1 MKKIV
6 FEQSQYFLNCD
17 YINKCLIG
25 DLNKI
30 PKLEKINIYFSLDK
44 FINCLYSEKLSHI
57 EALYLIYS
65 NFMIL
70 PIFKFKSINSKKKTN
85 SKTSCTVFLTLKNKS
100 QINLFLFQSIYNS
113 KKFRNII
120 FSKLNKQF
128 RFNKSITLQGKLPLE
143 LLNSSVNLSSDFLI
157 NINFVIK
164 NLPEFKSSYRVLQNM
179 FFF

>member
-1 MKKIV
+1 M
-6 FEQSQYFLNCD
+6 
-17 YINKCLIG
+17 
-25 DLNKI
+25 
-30 PKLEKINIYFSLDK
+30 
-44 FINCLYSEKLSHI
+44 
-57 EALYLIYS
+57 
-65 NFMIL
+65 
-70 PIFKFKSINSKKKTN
+70 
-85 SKTSCTVFLTLKNKS
+85 FLTLKNKS